1 MVETIDRTKN
11 ESDTYAIVNGDREV
25 IETFRLKITATQEL
39 AYLEKMYGIPL
50 YIIQIK
56 AGSKDKPK

>member
-1 MVETIDRTKN
+1 MVDRTKN

-39 AYLEKMYGIPL
+39 AYFEKMYGIPL
-50 YIIQIK
+50 YIIQLK
-56 AGSKDKPK
+56 VGVKDKPK